1 MKLGYIFKV
10 SLIATA
16 LLPIS
21 IEAQNLTTRQ
31 QEIVSKLSEAELS
44 FHNKYLLPILEANG
58 VVCVKIGASWCP
70 PCQRMVPIINELKTE
85 LHGKVTFFELPID
98 DLRTPQ
104 NIPSLL
110 LKAFFGVTISSI
122 PTLLFFKDGKLLETH
137 VGSMNKETLSL
148 KVSSYL

>member
-1 MKLGYIFKV
+1 MKLGYTFKV

-16 LLPIS
+16 FLSVTL
-21 IEAQNLTTRQ
+21 EARDLTTRQ

-44 FHNKYLLPILEANG
+44 FYNRYFLPILETDG
-58 VVCVKIGASWCP
+58 VVCVKVGASWCP

-85 LHGKVTFFELPID
+85 LHGKINFFELPIE
-98 DLRTPQ
+98 DLRSSG

-110 LKAFFGVTISSI
+110 LKAFFGVTIASI
-122 PTLLFFKDGKLLETH
+122 PTFLIFKDGQLIETH
-137 VGSMNKETLSL
+137 VGSMNKEALSQ